1 MKPAWHEVVASLETS
16 LARGSHGS
24 SSANGA
30 NGNGR
35 LSTGALVIPRGLPVK
50 WHEPAADR
58 PAPAALAASTP
69 SGRAE
74 LLASLER
81 RLNREDEG
89 IAIALVDIDGFK
101 ALNQE
106 LGYAAGDQVLA
117 VTLTRLQGAVGSG
130 LVARF
135 GSDEFAVLLGGVEAA
150 AALAIAER
158 LVAAVSEPITLEG
171 TTVRIGASAG
181 IACRAASHARP
192 EDLVRDA
199 DRALS
204 RARTLGGNRSAV
216 HDPATSGRPLA
227 LAELEVALR
236 RALDTD
242 EFREHYQPIVSVKG
256 GQVAGFE
263 VHLWRRSGANGR
275 RR

>member
-16 LARGSHGS
+16 LARGPQ
-24 SSANGA
+24 SAPGA
-30 NGNGR
+30 NGVSR
-35 LSTGALVIPRGLPVK
+35 VSTGAVTIPRGLPVT
-50 WHEPAADR
+50 WHEPVADR
-58 PAPAALAASTP
+58 AEAAPHAVAAL
-69 SGRAE
+69 SGRGE

-81 RLNREDEG
+81 RMNREDEG
-89 IAIALVDIDGFK
+89 IAVALVDLDGFK
-101 ALNQE
+101 ALN
-106 LGYAAGDQVLA
+106 LDHGYAAGDQVLA
-117 VTLTRLQGAVGSG
+117 ATLTRLQGAVGSG

-135 GSDEFAVLLGGVEAA
+135 GSDEFAVLLGGVEASA
-150 AALAIAER
+150 APAIAER
-158 LVAAVSEPITLEG
+158 LVAAVSEPVSLG
-171 TTVRIGASAG
+171 GVSVRLGASVG
-181 IACRAASHARP
+181 IACRTAGHARP
-192 EDLVRDA
+192 EDLIRDA

-204 RARTLGGNRSAV
+204 RARTLGGNRSAI

-236 RALDTD
+236 RALDTE

-263 VHLWRRSGANGR
+263 VHLWRRSGPGGR